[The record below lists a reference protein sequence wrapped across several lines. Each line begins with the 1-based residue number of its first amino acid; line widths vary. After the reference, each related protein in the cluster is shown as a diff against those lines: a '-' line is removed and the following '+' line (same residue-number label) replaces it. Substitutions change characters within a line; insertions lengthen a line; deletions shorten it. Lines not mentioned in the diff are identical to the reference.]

1 AEPLLY
7 FDVGLGFEADSV
19 FRLPASEGGVIST
32 TLDLPP
38 ELVALRF
45 DPLEGRGTFQL
56 GRLTLTE
63 IAPARRLMTLAGTA
77 LRKPRGLPAAVGKAV
92 SILRKD
98 GVTGLRQRLLEKA
111 REIRYED
118 WVAAFDTLDDD
129 DRRAIKARIAALPIE
144 PRFSVLMPVRD
155 PEAVHLRRAIA
166 SVQEQLYPGW
176 QLCIADDASS
186 NPQIGAILSEA
197 AAADRRIGVVSRPE
211 PGHISAATNS
221 ALQLA
226 TGEFCVLLDHDDEL
240 SPHALYLLA
249 EELAAHRSAEILYS
263 DEDKIDAQGR
273 RFDPHFKP
281 AYDPDLLLSQNY
293 VSHLCAYR
301 TDLIR
306 EMGGFRTGFEGSQD
320 YDLLLRC

>member
-1 AEPLLY
+1 MGPQSGLAAAAQPDHLPGRSLARLGGRSFPRTSHRRNDFAADRAWRKRTGNPRLADVRRLPPRGRLPTGRVDLRFEVDGLPSGAEPLLY

-98 GVTGLRQRLLEKA
+98 SVTGLRQRLLEKA

-129 DRRAIKARIAALPIE
+129 DRRGIKARIAALPIE

-176 QLCIADDASS
+176 QLCIADD
-186 NPQIGAILSEA
+186 
-197 AAADRRIGVVSRPE
+197 
-211 PGHISAATNS
+211 
-221 ALQLA
+221 
-226 TGEFCVLLDHDDEL
+226 
-240 SPHALYLLA
+240 
-249 EELAAHRSAEILYS
+249 
-263 DEDKIDAQGR
+263 
-273 RFDPHFKP
+273 
-281 AYDPDLLLSQNY
+281 
-293 VSHLCAYR
+293 
-301 TDLIR
+301 
-306 EMGGFRTGFEGSQD
+306 
-320 YDLLLRC
+320 